1 MLFSKRDVFRG
12 NLEDRAV
19 ARPSETAAFA
29 NVALPGGSDLVLAFF
44 SFFFFLG
51 GGGGG
56 VGRMCVNRD
65 SGASG
70 FWMCRLPM
78 LLQSAQAAT

>member
-44 SFFFFLG
+44 FFFW

-78 LLQSAQAAT
+78 LLQSAQAAQAAT